1 MLKEMHA
8 KEAGSEIHIC
18 ILVSVFLKENK
29 EFKTR
34 KAPDE
39 LSFTYFG
46 IINSEYG
53 SHRHDLTY
61 DYISA
66 FYFHF

>member
-1 MLKEMHA
+1 MHA

-18 ILVSVFLKENK
+18 MLVSVLLKESK
-29 EFKTR
+29 EFKTH
-34 KAPDE
+34 KASYE
-39 LSFTYFG
+39 LSFIYFG

-53 SHRHDLTY
+53 SHGHDLTY
-61 DYISA
+61 DSLSA